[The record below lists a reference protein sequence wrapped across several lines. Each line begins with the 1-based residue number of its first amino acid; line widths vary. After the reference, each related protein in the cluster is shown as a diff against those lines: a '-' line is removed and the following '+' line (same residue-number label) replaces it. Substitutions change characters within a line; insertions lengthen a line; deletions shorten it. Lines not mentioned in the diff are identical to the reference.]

1 MVQDLEVF
9 SSSFYGGFGSHRF
22 LGKLMSERLRDRHE
36 AAMDADLDLQT
47 EKSAER
53 LLKASAGAFSSA
65 EEARQCWNSLEQA
78 ELRKSRL
85 QAELRSLQSQQ
96 RQHQTRIHAF
106 VKEEQREKALTE
118 RLLQLQH
125 AEMQLGLPHIDIDHR
140 SGICYLGDPPATG
153 EVPQRDGRDGETEA
167 LRSIK
172 VEFDE
177 EGTLLHA
184 EPHPSLGLENCAA
197 QAVAQQDFAIL
208 PTMVWN
214 HLCDAG
220 KIGSSPEDALSPLQP
235 MQGARGGA

>member
-1 MVQDLEVF
+1 
-9 SSSFYGGFGSHRF
+9 
-22 LGKLMSERLRDRHE
+22 MSERLRDPRHE
-36 AAMDADLDLQT
+36 AAMDLDLQT
-47 EKSAER
+47 EKSAES
-53 LLKASAGAFSSA
+53 LLKASAGALSST

-96 RQHQTRIHAF
+96 RQHQTRIQAF

-140 SGICYLGDPPATG
+140 SGICYLGDAPAG
-153 EVPQRDGRDGETEA
+153 ELPQRDGETEA
-167 LRSIK
+167 LRSIQ

-184 EPHPSLGLENCAA
+184 EPHPSLGLGNCAA